1 MKLPVWFRRTHRW
14 IGLVIGLQALFW
26 MISGVY
32 MTSVS
37 LDVIHGDH
45 LARVVPEPL
54 NPTGSR
60 LGVDSLQARYPALES
75 VQLRRLLQRDVF
87 ELRES
92 GKVHLIDAHSGEQL
106 NPLSRDQVLALARVA
121 YQGQAP
127 VAEVSWI
134 TEAPQEVA
142 SRPVPMWAVRFDE
155 LAGTTLYFSPDTGA
169 LLARRHS
176 LWRIFDFVWMF
187 HIMDYDQRTDVNN
200 LLLRLASLTGLA
212 FALSGAGLVYY
223 SFRRRA
229 AR

>member
-1 MKLPVWFRRTHRW
+1 MKLPFWVRRTHRW
-14 IGLVIGLQALFW
+14 IGLVVGLQVLFW
-26 MISGVY
+26 MVSGVY

-45 LARVVPEPL
+45 LAHVAREPL
-54 NPTGSR
+54 NPADQR
-60 LGVDSLQARYPALES
+60 LDLDRLRARYPALQS
-75 VQLRRLLQRDVF
+75 VQLKRLLQRDVY
-87 ELRES
+87 ELREA
-92 GKVHLIDAHSGEQL
+92 GTVRLVDAHSGEL
-106 NPLSRDQVLALARVA
+106 LSPLSRETVLKLALAA
-121 YQGQAP
+121 YQGRAP

-134 TEAPQEVA
+134 TQAPQEVA

-176 LWRIFDFVWMF
+176 LWRIFDFVWML

-200 LLLRLASLTGLA
+200 LLLRAASVSGLL
-212 FALSGAGLVYY
+212 FALSGAGLVYF
-223 SFRRRA
+223 SFRRRV